1 MLASPKGLEYWSVD
15 KNGNDIIRADAP
27 EWAKQEFEEYHRLME
42 EPEKPDEKGL
52 INQI

>member
-27 EWAKQEFEEYHRLME
+27 EWAKQEFEEYHRLMKE
-42 EPEKPDEKGL
+42 TEKSDEKGL